1 MKVLINGRNGQVS
14 HELQRRL
21 GGVGEL
27 IVLGRDQ
34 LDLAQPDQI
43 RRQVQNLRPDLIINA
58 AAHTAVDLAE
68 SEPQAAFA
76 INAIAPGILAEEARA
91 LDIPLIHY
99 STDYVFD
106 GLKAGPY
113 NEDDTPNPLGVYGK
127 SKLAGEQAIRDV
139 QGKYLI
145 LRTSWVYSTHGRN
158 FLLTMQRLLQEK
170 PELRVVADQIGAP
183 TWAGTI
189 ANSTLALIEH
199 WQANEVANWGTY
211 HLSAQ
216 GETSWFGFAQAIGEA
231 LRQQGKPCAALHPQP
246 DRSTRAW
253 IAVACN
259 AIGAS
264 VNLTGRRRCASALPN
279 KPEHQR
285 RPALALKHDVSASQR
300 RRVADMRA
308 CSRKRH

>member
-1 MKVLINGRNGQVS
+1 MKVLINGRHGQVS

-21 GGVGEL
+21 GVLGEL
-27 IVLGRDQ
+27 IVLGREQ

-76 INAIAPGILAEEARA
+76 INAIAPGILAEEALA

-127 SKLAGEQAIRDV
+127 SKLAGEQAIKDV
-139 QGKYLI
+139 QGKHLI
-145 LRTSWVYSTHGRN
+145 LRTSWVYSNHGRN

-183 TWAGTI
+183 TWTGTL

-199 WQANEVANWGTY
+199 WQAREVANWGIY
-211 HLSAQ
+211 HLTAQ

-231 LRQQGKPCAALHPQP
+231 LRQQGKPCAALFPIPSSDYPTPAARPLNSRLDCSRLQRDWGVSQP
-246 DRSTRAW
+246 DWQTALRE
-253 IAVACN
+253 C
-259 AIGAS
+259 
-264 VNLTGRRRCASALPN
+264 LT
-279 KPEHQR
+279 EQT
-285 RPALALKHDVSASQR
+285 
-300 RRVADMRA
+300 
-308 CSRKRH
+308 

>member
-21 GGVGEL
+21 GAIGEL

-43 RRQVQNLRPDLIINA
+43 RRQVQNVRPDLIINA

-76 INAIAPGILAEEARA
+76 INAIAPGILAEEALA

-127 SKLAGEQAIRDV
+127 SKLAGEQAIKDV

-211 HLSAQ
+211 HLTAK

-231 LRQQGKPCAALHPQP
+231 LRQQGKPCAALLPIPSSDYPTPAARPLNSRLDCSRLQRDWGVSQP
-246 DRSTRAW
+246 DWQTALRE
-253 IAVACN
+253 C
-259 AIGAS
+259 
-264 VNLTGRRRCASALPN
+264 LT
-279 KPEHQR
+279 EQT
-285 RPALALKHDVSASQR
+285 
-300 RRVADMRA
+300 
-308 CSRKRH
+308 